1 MTSQLY
7 LHFALI
13 QYMYLGQK

>member
-7 LHFALI
+7 LHFALT